1 MATRTILHVDM
12 DAFYVSVEL
21 RRRPEL
27 RGRPVIVGGSGE
39 RGVVA
44 AASYEAR
51 AYGIHSAMPSLRAR
65 RLCPHLVVL
74 PGDHRLY
81 GEVSEQVHRCF
92 AELTPTIEPIALDE
106 AFLDVTAARRRLG
119 DGTTIAHELRRRI
132 RAELDLGASVGV
144 ATSKLLAKLASEAAK
159 PSAGIE
165 GPVPGPGVVEVAPGD
180 ELAFLHP
187 HPVQALWGVGP
198 ATLRKLSAL
207 GVRTVGDLSEIPLDA
222 LVAAIGDAH
231 GRHLHRLSH
240 AIDPREVQPDRAT
253 KSVSHEETFAHDRHE
268 HETLL
273 PDLAHM
279 ADAVSARL
287 RRSGLAAR
295 TVPIKVRF
303 GDFTTITRSH
313 TVPDAIDDAAA
324 LLRTARELLL
334 QVDPTPGVRLLGLG
348 ATGLG
353 DASTRQLTLDELLDP
368 TSSDAVGA
376 AVDEIRGRFGTEA
389 IGSAAAAGRGRR
401 RVDDRPTWGPER
413 PVE

>member
-1 MATRTILHVDM
+1 MSNRTILHVDM

-51 AYGIHSAMPSLRAR
+51 AYGIHSAMPSVRAR

-74 PGDHRLY
+74 PGDHQLY
-81 GEVSEQVHRCF
+81 GEVSGQVHACF

-159 PSAGIE
+159 PSAGID
-165 GPVPGPGVVEVAPGD
+165 GPVPGPGVFEVLPGD
-180 ELAFLHP
+180 EVAFLHP

-207 GVRTVGDLSEIPLDA
+207 GVATVGDLSEIPLDA

-240 AIDPREVQPDRAT
+240 AIDPREVEADRAT
-253 KSVSHEETFAHDRHE
+253 KSISHEETFAHDRHE
-268 HETLL
+268 LETLL

-279 ADAVSARL
+279 ADAVAARL
-287 RRSGLAAR
+287 RRAGLAGR
-295 TVPIKVRF
+295 TVQIKVRF
-303 GDFTTITRSH
+303 GDFRTITRSV
-313 TVPDAIDDAAA
+313 TVADPIDDAAP
-324 LLRTARELLL
+324 LLRAARGLLE

-348 ATGLG
+348 ASGLG
-353 DASTRQLTLDELLDP
+353 DASTRQLSLDDLLGGADGE
-368 TSSDAVGA
+368 AVGT
-376 AVDEIRGRFGTEA
+376 AVDEIRQRFGAGA
-389 IGSAAAAGRGRR
+389 IGSATAAGRERR
-401 RVDDRPTWGPER
+401 RVDDRPSWGPDA
-413 PVE
+413 

>member
-1 MATRTILHVDM
+1 MSNRTILHVDM

-51 AYGIHSAMPSLRAR
+51 AYGIHSAMPSVRAR

-74 PGDHRLY
+74 PGDHQLY
-81 GEVSEQVHRCF
+81 GEVSGQVHACF

-159 PSAGIE
+159 PSAGID
-165 GPVPGPGVVEVAPGD
+165 GPVPGPGVFEVPPGD
-180 ELAFLHP
+180 EVAFLHP

-207 GVRTVGDLSEIPLDA
+207 GVATVGDLSEIPLDA

-240 AIDPREVQPDRAT
+240 AIDPREVEADRAT
-253 KSVSHEETFAHDRHE
+253 KSISHEETFAHDRHE
-268 HETLL
+268 LETLL

-279 ADAVSARL
+279 ADAVA
-287 RRSGLAAR
+287 
-295 TVPIKVRF
+295 
-303 GDFTTITRSH
+303 
-313 TVPDAIDDAAA
+313 
-324 LLRTARELLL
+324 
-334 QVDPTPGVRLLGLG
+334 
-348 ATGLG
+348 
-353 DASTRQLTLDELLDP
+353 
-368 TSSDAVGA
+368 
-376 AVDEIRGRFGTEA
+376 
-389 IGSAAAAGRGRR
+389 
-401 RVDDRPTWGPER
+401 
-413 PVE
+413 

>member
-1 MATRTILHVDM
+1 MAPRTILHVDM

-51 AYGIHSAMPSLRAR
+51 AYGIHSAMPSVRAR

-81 GEVSEQVHRCF
+81 GEVSGQVHACF

-159 PSAGIE
+159 PSAGID

-180 ELAFLHP
+180 EITFLHP

-222 LVAAIGDAH
+222 LIAAIGDAH

-240 AIDPREVQPDRAT
+240 AVDTRDVEADRTT
-253 KSVSHEETFAHDRHE
+253 KSISHEETFAHDRHE

-279 ADAVSARL
+279 ADAVAARL
-287 RRSGLAAR
+287 RRNGLAAR
-295 TVPIKVRF
+295 TVQIKIRF
-303 GDFTTITRSH
+303 GDFTTITRSV
-313 TVPDAIDDAAA
+313 TVADPIDDAGP
-324 LLRTARELLL
+324 LLRAARGLLL
-334 QVDPTPGVRLLGLG
+334 AVDPTPGVRLLGLG
-348 ATGLG
+348 ASGLG
-353 DASTRQLTLDELLDP
+353 DASTRQLSLDELLDG
-368 TSSDAVGA
+368 SGAEAVGS
-376 AVDEIRGRFGTEA
+376 AVDEIRERFGAES
-389 IGSAAAAGRGRR
+389 IGTAAAAGRDRR
-401 RVDDRPTWGPER
+401 RVDDRPSWGPDD
-413 PVE
+413 